1 MILGSEREKRLK
13 KVMTGKNQEFD
24 TGEEQDGDGHSLAR
38 Q

>member
-13 KVMTGKNQEFD
+13 KVMPGKNQEFD
-24 TGEEQDGDGHSLAR
+24 RGEEQGGDGHSLAR